1 MKIEYLKPEELV
13 PYKNNA
19 KQHPKEQIEQIKE
32 SIRQFGFNDPIAIG
46 PGNVIIEGHGRAI
59 AAKEL
64 QMAAVPVFR
73 LDQMTEEERRGY
85 MLAHN
90 QLTMN
95 TGWDDDLLMAE
106 LGNLE
111 SFDMSL
117 FGFDTAAVDQDP
129 EVIEDDYYDTDRTP
143 EARVQ
148 AGEVWI
154 LGDHRLM
161 CGDSTDGSDMLK
173 LMGGGEGG
181 HGFHRSTLWRGDRRQ
196 EQDAAGVPE
205 IRADH

>member
-13 PYKNNA
+13 PYKKNA

-73 LDQMTEEERRGY
+73 LDQMTDEERRGY

-106 LGNLE
+106 LRNLE

-117 FGFDTAAVDQDP
+117 FGFDSAAVDQDP
-129 EVIEDDYYDTDRTP
+129 EVIEDDYYDTDKTP
-143 EARVQ
+143 KARVQ

-154 LGDHRLM
+154 LGSHRLM
-161 CGDSTDGSDMLK
+161 CGDSADSSDMSK
-173 LMGGGEGG
+173 LMGG
-181 HGFHRSTLWRGDRRQ
+181 
-196 EQDAAGVPE
+196 
-205 IRADH
+205 